1 MKQGMTKILERFS
14 KPIQFCSHIFFHI
27 RGNVVEDRDYFS
39 PFFPRCKTAFLSFG
53 VMNILGGIIVWCGGC
68 LVEHC
73 RLFSSSPGLYSID
86 ARSTSQL
93 WKPKMFPDIARCPLW
108 VRCLPFWTIRANYCI
123 FFQHLRISFK
133 NCVTTIIC
141 GYTTG

>member
-1 MKQGMTKILERFS
+1 MNVKQGMTKILERFS

-27 RGNVVEDRDYFS
+27 RGNVAEDRDYFS

-73 RLFSSSPGLYSID
+73 RLFSSSPGLYSLD
-86 ARSTSQL
+86 ARSTLSCESQKCFQTL
-93 WKPKMFPDIARCPLW
+93 PDVLCGSDVSHFELLEPTIVSSFNTYAYHLKIVLPL
-108 VRCLPFWTIRANYCI
+108 
-123 FFQHLRISFK
+123 
-133 NCVTTIIC
+133 
-141 GYTTG
+141 